1 MNLIEDRLSH
11 LSVSSEVRT
20 ERASRKPDLAVS
32 FEFFPPRQKD
42 ALHSFWI
49 VAADLA
55 ALSPRFVTVTYG
67 AGGSTRDLTRDLVS
81 QLQARCNVPAAA
93 HLTCVGGSRAE
104 IDTIA
109 NAYWQA
115 GIHHLVALRGDPVGG
130 IGAGYQPVAGGYAY
144 ADSLVAGLARLH
156 PFDISVAAYPET
168 HPQAT
173 SAAADLDHLKRKVD
187 AGATR
192 AITQFFFDNDCFKR
206 FQDRTAGAGIHVPI
220 VPGILPI
227 RNFAK
232 VAAMAASCGTHIPT
246 DLRVRFENLKE
257 DEEGRRQLAFETALE
272 QCDNL
277 RRVGVDHFHFYTLN
291 QADLARDV
299 CRELGLVPSQGMT
312 RESTAN
318 IHYAGA

>member
-1 MNLIEDRLSH
+1 MNLTQGRLPH
-11 LSVSSEVRT
+11 PSVSSGTRT
-20 ERASRKPDLAVS
+20 QRVGRPSDLAVS
-32 FEFFPPRQKD
+32 FEFFPPRQAD
-42 ALHSFWI
+42 ALRSFWI
-49 VAADLA
+49 AAADLA
-55 ALSPRFVTVTYG
+55 ALAPRFVTVTYG

-104 IDTIA
+104 IDIIA
-109 NAYWQA
+109 DAYWQA
-115 GIHHLVALRGDPVGG
+115 GIHRVVALRGDPAGG
-130 IGAGYQPVAGGYAY
+130 IGVGYQPLAGGYAY

-173 SAAADLDHLKRKVD
+173 SATADLDHLKRKVD

-206 FQDRTAGAGIHVPI
+206 FQDRTARAGINVPI

-232 VAAMAASCGTHIPT
+232 VAAMAASCGTHIPA
-246 DLRVRFENLKE
+246 DLRVRFENLGE
-257 DEEGRRQLAFETALE
+257 DEEGRRQLAFETALQ
-272 QCDNL
+272 QCNNL
-277 RRVGVDHFHFYTLN
+277 RRAGVDHFHFYTLN
-291 QADLARDV
+291 QADLARDI
-299 CRELGLVPSQGMT
+299 CAELGLVLPLGT
-312 RESTAN
+312 NHESTMN
-318 IHYAGA
+318 IHHART